1 MTHQD
6 ASNPTITYSAQ
17 NSKGFFEP
25 PSQAGALY
33 ALDRLKNERSE
44 PLLVSMENSRP
55 DGRPWAVKKWHLQNI
70 ARTLV
75 PQNHATKKCMRWRV
89 PGKNVEIHVDT
100 SKNTAHFRNVMTCK
114 NVWVCPV
121 CSSRITEKRA
131 NELQTMLDG
140 TNYQTVM
147 TTFTM
152 SHNRND
158 KLSDLLV
165 DQQAAISAFKSG
177 RWWQDLCENWGI
189 VGTIKA
195 LETTWG
201 RANGWHPHIH
211 ELWILD
217 LNKPL
222 TEAQSRHLQ
231 KLLVARWKR
240 MLARVGR
247 SASDD
252 YGVHVSENS
261 LDLYIAKFGKEPKG
275 DKSKWTLA
283 REVSKAASK
292 RTTGNEHL
300 TPFQILER
308 AEGDKQMAAIFQEY
322 IAAMKGKQQLRWS
335 TGLRDL
341 LGLEDDAELME
352 ENPESEKLLTM
363 PDSHWQS
370 VCDEKK
376 RGELLKIAATG
387 TIGEVRLFINVCHY
401 RQLAKIKPSAHVL
414 MHKKHPEHGR
424 YK

>member
-1 MTHQD
+1 MT
-6 ASNPTITYSAQ
+6 SKSTSTPIITYTNQ
-17 NSKGFFEP
+17 TSKGFFEP
-25 PSQAGALY
+25 DTQSGALY

-44 PLLVSMENSRP
+44 PLLVNMENSRP
-55 DGRPWAVKKWHLQNI
+55 DGQSWAVKKWHLQNI

-75 PQNHATKKCMRWRV
+75 PQKHATRKCMCWRV
-89 PGKNVEIHVDT
+89 PGECVEIHVDQA
-100 SKNTAHFRNVMTCK
+100 NETAHFRNVMTCK

-121 CSSRITEKRA
+121 CSSRITERRA
-131 NELQTMLDG
+131 RELQTMLDG

-152 SHNRND
+152 SHRRTD
-158 KLSDLLV
+158 ELSSLLA
-165 DQQAAISAFKSG
+165 DQQSAISAFKSG
-177 RWWQDLCENWGI
+177 RWWQDLCEQWGI

-201 RANGWHPHIH
+201 YEDGWHPHIH

-217 LNKPL
+217 LKKPL
-222 TEAQSRHLQ
+222 SEAQSRHLQ

-240 MLARVGR
+240 MLAKVGR
-247 SASDD
+247 AASDAH
-252 YGVHVSENS
+252 GVHVSENA
-261 LDLYIAKFGKEPKG
+261 LDQYIAKFGKEPRG

-283 REVSKAASK
+283 RELSKAASK
-292 RTTGNEHL
+292 RTTDSEHL

-308 AEGDKQMAAIFQEY
+308 AEDDPQMAAIFQEY
-322 IAAMKGKQQLRWS
+322 VAAMKRKQQLRWS

-341 LGLEDDAELME
+341 LGLEDEPEAME
-352 ENPESEKLLTM
+352 EEKESEKLLTI
-363 PDSHWQS
+363 PDAHWQS
-370 VCDEKK
+370 VCDERK

-401 RQLAKIKPSAHVL
+401 RQLAKIKPSVHVL
-414 MHKKHPEHGR
+414 MQRNHPEHGR